1 MPEQDEYLI
10 PIFLINGQLES
21 GKTTFI
27 SELVE
32 GGQFDDAQKK
42 LIIALEEGEV
52 EYDRQLLKE
61 HGVDLEILTDEEF
74 TIMKE
79 HVVIGENLLCNAP
92 GEIMHM
98 ACVIAHQHHEWWDG
112 SGYLGIKGEDIEVPA
127 RICAVADVYD
137 ALTSVRSYK
146 KAWTAEEAFEI
157 ITKEAGTHF
166 EPQVVWAFAK
176 HFDAIKTVQEL
187 YKDENANYQH

>member
-52 EYDRQLLKE
+52 EYDRQLL
-61 HGVDLEILTDEEF
+61 
-74 TIMKE
+74 
-79 HVVIGENLLCNAP
+79 
-92 GEIMHM
+92 
-98 ACVIAHQHHEWWDG
+98 
-112 SGYLGIKGEDIEVPA
+112 
-127 RICAVADVYD
+127 
-137 ALTSVRSYK
+137 
-146 KAWTAEEAFEI
+146 
-157 ITKEAGTHF
+157 
-166 EPQVVWAFAK
+166 
-176 HFDAIKTVQEL
+176 
-187 YKDENANYQH
+187 